1 MATYSPQDWET
12 VFGGG
17 LDEIYSPQEQF
28 RQFKTGF
35 RPQWQYTVPLQN
47 LENRLTQ
54 RYMLGYP
61 GSQLSSDPAAFNNTF
76 REYLGSVQPGSYLQD
91 PETLRARAQTAANI
105 ANMTPQALADA
116 YAPGTPGFNQAA
128 WYRTQY
134 GQGDAAMQNQ
144 MNLVNLLAMQRPG
157 GGEYSGRMG
166 QAIGSML
173 NELYQAR
180 AAQGD
185 PGTNFLQWYLTNT
198 A

>member
-1 MATYSPQDWET
+1 MTMYSPRDWET

-17 LDEIYSPQEQF
+17 LDDIYSLEEQF
-28 RQFKTGF
+28 RQFRTGF

-61 GSQLSSDPAAFNNTF
+61 GSQASSDPAAFNNTF
-76 REYLGSVQPGSYLQD
+76 REYLGSVRPGNYLQD
-91 PETLRARAQTAANI
+91 AAILRSRAQQAANI
-105 ANMTPQALADA
+105 ANMTPQELAET
-116 YAPGTPGFNQAA
+116 YTPGSPGFNQAA
-128 WYRTQY
+128 WYRAQY

-157 GGEYSGRMG
+157 GGEYTGNMGR
-166 QAIGSML
+166 AISNML

-185 PGTNFLQWYLTNT
+185 PGTNFLQWYLTQT